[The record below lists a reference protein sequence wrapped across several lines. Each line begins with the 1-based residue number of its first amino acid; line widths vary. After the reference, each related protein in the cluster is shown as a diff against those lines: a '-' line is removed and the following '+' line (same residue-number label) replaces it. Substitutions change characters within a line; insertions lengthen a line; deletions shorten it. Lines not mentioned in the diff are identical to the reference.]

1 MKSRIFFIL
10 LGLIMLTPIASAQR
24 PNQTSNLSKE
34 DIAAFTERAKIKID
48 QFNKML
54 SFIASPHQERVNNT
68 EEEANVLK
76 AKDKRIRQALQLF
89 MGKGYSYKDIYGNEH
104 DHVTMETSSINRS
117 TGKVRKNTRATRLY
131 LENMKNNSHRYSKV
145 DISATDCYLVNEAYE
160 VEDGV
165 YKAVIA
171 YMQKYTGWREDRI
184 DYSDLTEKYVEVYI
198 YRTEI
203 DGEDRWNVLLGNIY
217 VEMTE

>member
-10 LGLIMLTPIASAQR
+10 LGLVMFMPVVSAQR

-34 DIAAFTERAKIKID
+34 DITAFTERAKIKID

-104 DHVTMETSSINRS
+104 DPVTMETSSINRS

-145 DISATDCYLVNEAYE
+145 DISATDCYMVNEAYE

-184 DYSDLTEKYVEVYI
+184 VYSDLTEKYVEVYI

-203 DGEDRWNVLLGNIY
+203 DGEIRWTVQLGNIY